1 MLSAFA
7 VRRFYGV
14 VTARAMPGRFLHA
27 TSISMED
34 ILTNGCK
41 IRGLPADLGPA
52 LLNGKRHQSPHM
64 LEIEWSEDEWR
75 KPVMQANSDSQS
87 DVSERVDLTMPG
99 TAFAKINCVKDYD
112 GNIRLFRPSTTLD
125 RFHANCQKQGIPGF
139 EPRQLLDCIA
149 KLLWVDSAWIPD
161 AYGYSMDISLKT
173 TAGATMEDGSLVC
186 VLNPRPP
193 RNRWAFTAKVLNSS
207 AACDVAEQ
215 NTVTL
220 NGDNFQ
226 CTSDNGD
233 AIFMVID
240 KEGTGKLELL
250 TAPVDPSK
258 STVLR
263 SSVLQLADEDSEA
276 TVTVTEKLV
285 SLEEALGYI
294 RSGQAKEVFATVS
307 HCIHPVKNIDHA
319 GGSVPIGNVV
329 TVTSKLDEEI
339 NQIKYGNHTC
349 SSDWTTIITSS

>member
-41 IRGLPADLGPA
+41 ICGLPADLGPA

-125 RFHANCQKQGIPGF
+125 RYGCVLGVLVVERG
-139 EPRQLLDCIA
+139 
-149 KLLWVDSAWIPD
+149 LWC
-161 AYGYSMDISLKT
+161 L
-173 TAGATMEDGSLVC
+173 AGMCVCLVC
-186 VLNPRPP
+186 WCGVR
-193 RNRWAFTAKVLNSS
+193 
-207 AACDVAEQ
+207 C
-215 NTVTL
+215 
-220 NGDNFQ
+220 
-226 CTSDNGD
+226 C
-233 AIFMVID
+233 
-240 KEGTGKLELL
+240 
-250 TAPVDPSK
+250 
-258 STVLR
+258 
-263 SSVLQLADEDSEA
+263 
-276 TVTVTEKLV
+276 
-285 SLEEALGYI
+285 
-294 RSGQAKEVFATVS
+294 
-307 HCIHPVKNIDHA
+307 
-319 GGSVPIGNVV
+319 
-329 TVTSKLDEEI
+329 
-339 NQIKYGNHTC
+339 
-349 SSDWTTIITSS
+349 